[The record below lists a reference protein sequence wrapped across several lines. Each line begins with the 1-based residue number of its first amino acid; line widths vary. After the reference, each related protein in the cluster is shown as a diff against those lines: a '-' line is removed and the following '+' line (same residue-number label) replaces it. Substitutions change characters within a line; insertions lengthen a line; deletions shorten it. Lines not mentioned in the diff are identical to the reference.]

1 VQHTLQLNRGT
12 HPGPCRSPAAAGAS
26 ASATTVQQAA
36 AAPVTQTAPRRTP
49 LSSMSLRPVPG
60 AQPTP
65 LFGAALRGSP
75 EPLGATYDKEL
86 VRALRGRRMGWRA
99 TGRASGACPAA
110 LRGERFA
117 ASRQRRLGWRGQ
129 CHALPVRASR
139 AARRTRSS
147 PRAPPQ
153 PPPAARLNCLP
164 RHKQRGAPFTPQSAG
179 PRHAARPP
187 ARAPRRPPAD
197 PPPPPA
203 APPTPPTPIPGC
215 LQLCTFLLRGAAR
228 VPGALHGAG
237 PGRWARHVRGPARPR
252 RKPHG

>member
-99 TGRASGACPAA
+99 TGRASGRAQPRCAASGSQRRVSAAWAGAGSAMLCPSEHLGLLVARAQAPGHRRSRRLQRASTACP
-110 LRGERFA
+110 G
-117 ASRQRRLGWRGQ
+117 
-129 CHALPVRASR
+129 
-139 AARRTRSS
+139 TSS
-147 PRAPPQ
+147 
-153 PPPAARLNCLP
+153 
-164 RHKQRGAPFTPQSAG
+164 
-179 PRHAARPP
+179 AARPLRRRAP
-187 ARAPRRPPAD
+187 ARGTRPAPQRARPAAPTLT
-197 PPPPPA
+197 PPPPA
-203 APPTPPTPIPGC
+203 PTPPLLPLFPGC